1 MKYYSGIKTNK
12 IMPFATKWMTLEM
25 FILSKVSQRKTNI
38 ILYHFYVESKKND
51 TNELIYE
58 TETDSQMLS
67 GNLWLP
73 KGKDWSG
80 G

>member
-38 ILYHFYVESKKND
+38 ILYHFYVEYKKND

>member
-12 IMPFATKWMTLEM
+12 IMPFATKWMTLEI

>member
-58 TETDSQMLS
+58 TETDSQMLI